1 LIALPPH
8 QQGNNRKNNAHDSMV
23 VIGKKNLNPGRSMT
37 MRTARPL
44 NKLQSRR
51 VNSLVTP
58 LGVADVHALDTVK
71 EMKEH

>member
-1 LIALPPH
+1 
-8 QQGNNRKNNAHDSMV
+8 MV

-71 EMKEH
+71 KMKEH